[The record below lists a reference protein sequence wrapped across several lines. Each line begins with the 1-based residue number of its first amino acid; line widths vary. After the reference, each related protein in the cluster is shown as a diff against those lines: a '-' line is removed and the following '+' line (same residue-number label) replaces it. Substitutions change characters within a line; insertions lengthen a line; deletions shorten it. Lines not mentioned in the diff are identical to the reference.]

1 MSNVK
6 EFMDA
11 MSKAGI
17 SGEDALGAWR
27 LAREAEEKRLAREA
41 EMEEKRLGREAEE
54 TRLAREAE
62 ETRLA
67 REAEETRL
75 AREAEEK
82 RLAREAEE
90 TRLAREAEEKKLA
103 REAEE
108 TRLAREAVLDIVKA
122 PNMTPQERS
131 QALLAL
137 RTDPGT
143 QALLALRTS
152 AVPFLNCLLLM
163 LFLVWLSC
171 VQVGR
176 LWCTTLRSSS
186 LSVPLRR
193 ALWKPRRVL

>member
-41 EMEEKRLGREAEE
+41 E
-54 TRLAREAE
+54 
-62 ETRLA
+62 
-67 REAEETRL
+67 
-75 AREAEEK
+75 EK
-82 RLAREAEE
+82 RLAREAEM
-90 TRLAREAEEKKLA
+90 EEK
-103 REAEE
+103 
-108 TRLAREAVLDIVKA
+108 RLAREAVLDIAKA
-122 PNMTPQERS
+122 PNMTAQERS

-137 RTDPGT
+137 SIDPGT

>member
-41 EMEEKRLGREAEE
+41 EEK
-54 TRLAREAE
+54 RLAREAE
-62 ETRLA
+62 M
-67 REAEETRL
+67 EEKRL

-82 RLAREAEE
+82 RLARAAEM
-90 TRLAREAEEKKLA
+90 EEK
-103 REAEE
+103 
-108 TRLAREAVLDIVKA
+108 RLAREAVLDIAKA
-122 PNMTPQERS
+122 PNMTAQERS

-137 RTDPGT
+137 SIGPGT

-152 AVPFLNCLLLM
+152 AVPLLDCLLM
-163 LFLVWLSC
+163 SH
-171 VQVGR
+171 
-176 LWCTTLRSSS
+176 S
-186 LSVPLRR
+186 
-193 ALWKPRRVL
+193 